1 VDNLFNDELIMK
13 NCKICNKKFVDTTSN
28 KNKVYCSKKCARKNQ
43 TIRVSK
49 LKEVNIK
56 RICKGCNKKFI
67 QKFTRKKLYCN
78 QNCYEKTYTEWKKEF
93 YKNKYHTDKEFRERM
108 LKRRR
113 LYNKNNPEKVKKIWI
128 NRKKRMQTDPKFRK
142 KRKEYEKKYIL
153 LNKKRIA
160 ERVKNWRLRTI
171 EKRRIQAREYQLKN
185 KERIKKYLKEWVNRP
200 EVRLKRN
207 QRFKERRKTDP
218 YFRMKL
224 SLRGRLMSFVYRG
237 RAKKMV
243 STNKLIG
250 CDWNFFKTYI
260 EKQFHDNP
268 QNNKPMTWQ
277 NYGKWHIDHI
287 KPMTSFNLL
296 NLKDQYEC
304 CNFKNL
310 QPLWAYENRK
320 KSNKLNYYD
329 R

>member
-1 VDNLFNDELIMK
+1 VDNLPNNELIMK
-13 NCKICNKKFVDTTSN
+13 NCKICNKKFIDITSN

-67 QKFTRKKLYCN
+67 QKFTRIKLYCN
-78 QNCYEKTYTEWKKEF
+78 QDCYEKTYTEWKKEF
-93 YKNKYHTDKEFRERM
+93 YKNKYHTDKEFREKR
-108 LKRRR
+108 LKRSN
-113 LYNKNNPEKVKKIWI
+113 LYHKKNPHILKKIWL
-128 NRKKRMQTDPKFRK
+128 NRKNKMKSDPNYRK
-142 KRKEYEKKYIL
+142 YRRDWEKKYAL
-153 LNKKRIA
+153 LNKEKIKKRQK
-160 ERVKNWRLRTI
+160 EWRLKTI
-171 EKRRIQAREYQLKN
+171 DIRKKQAKEYQLKN
-185 KERIKKYLKEWVNRP
+185 KEKIKKYLKEWSKRP
-200 EVRLKRN
+200 EVVKRRN
-207 QRFKERRKTDP
+207 KRFKERRKTDP

-260 EKQFHDNP
+260 EKQFYDNP

-320 KSNKLNYYD
+320 KSNKLNYYA
-329 R
+329 